1 MCIHVYVCM
10 YVCMYV
16 YIYIYI
22 CTHTHTYVF
31 MYMYMCTCYVMLY
44 YIILYYI
51 TSYYTRGSRH
61 VTDDTRLGAT
71 NFRSDPRS
79 KNPHD
84 CSSRGDESGDF
95 LFLGEV
101 RPLQQ
106 ESAWVEP
113 RSFSKLTPPAVD
125 ASVHIYIYI
134 HIHTHLHVYMCIY
147 IYIYIHT
154 HV

>member
-1 MCIHVYVCM
+1 MYVCM
-10 YVCMYV
+10 YVCI
-16 YIYIYI
+16 YIYIYMYTY
-22 CTHTHTYVF
+22 THLCIYVHVYV
-31 MYMYMCTCYVMLY
+31 YMLCYAVLY

-61 VTDDTRLGAT
+61 VTDDTRLGAA

-134 HIHTHLHVYMCIY
+134 YIYIHTHLHVYMCIY
-147 IYIYIHT
+147 MYIYIHT